1 MATYKGIQGY
11 SVQKLTTDP
20 TVTEAVGQLW
30 YNSTTYKFKIATE
43 SPGAWASA
51 PSLNDPRD
59 EMASCGT
66 QTAALAA
73 GGEPPN
79 TTNTEIYNGTSW
91 TEVSDLVEGG
101 RYGLVGFGTTTAAL
115 ACGGYSNPPTNARA
129 SVESWNGASWTAS
142 TAMST
147 ARYNFGGSKGG
158 TQTAGIVFSGIS
170 PSHGT
175 ETVNTEEWNGASW
188 TEKANVSTARAAA
201 KGLGVATAALM
212 CGGGTS
218 SLTVKVALVEEYN
231 GTAWTEV
238 GALNTARQNVG
249 SAGTTTAGLVA
260 AGNGPSFSALTE
272 KWNGTAWT
280 EVADVSTARYGP
292 GASGSQSEAAIFGGS
307 TSTAASYFTEEWNDP
322 VYAIKTVTVS

>member
-11 SVQKLTTDP
+11 NVQSLASDP

-30 YNSTTYKFKIATE
+30 YNSTAGKFKIATE
-43 SPGAWASA
+43 GVGAWS
-51 PSLNDPRD
+51 SGGNLNDNRD

-66 QTAALAA
+66 QTAAIAA

-79 TTNTEIYNGTSW
+79 TSNCETYNGTSW
-91 TEVSDLVEGG
+91 TEESNLVEGS

-115 ACGGYSNPPTNARA
+115 ACGGYSNPPTSART
-129 SVESWNGASWTAS
+129 SVEEWNGASWTAS
-142 TAMST
+142 TAMTT

-158 TQTAGIVFSGIS
+158 TSTAGLVFSGIS

-175 ETVNTEEWNGASW
+175 ETVNAEEWNGASW
-188 TEKANVSTARAAA
+188 TERANVNTARAAA
-201 KGLGVATAALM
+201 KGLGISTASLM

-231 GTAWTEV
+231 GVSWAQV
-238 GALNTARQNVG
+238 GELNTARQNVG
-249 SAGTTTAGLVA
+249 SAGTVTAGLVA

-280 EVADVSTARYGP
+280 EVADLATGRYGP
-292 GASGSQSEAAIFGGS
+292 GSSGSASEASIFGGS
-307 TSTAASYFTEEWNDP
+307 ISTGVVGNTEEWNDP